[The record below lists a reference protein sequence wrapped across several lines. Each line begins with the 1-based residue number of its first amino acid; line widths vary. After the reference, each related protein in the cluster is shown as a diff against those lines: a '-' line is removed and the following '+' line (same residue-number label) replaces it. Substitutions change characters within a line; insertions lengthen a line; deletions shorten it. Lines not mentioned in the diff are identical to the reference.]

1 MNDRPF
7 NPKPKIGMN
16 AHEVKFALHK
26 MFSADDGWL
35 AVEELFIPG
44 FDRYI
49 DLWAMRV
56 DTVHNVSIKHSD
68 KFMHVHAIEVKVSR
82 SDFTAE
88 IKTPAKRLAAQ
99 HFSNY
104 FSFAT
109 PRGIIEPEELPT
121 GIGLI
126 EFSGSKGKWM
136 RNPVFTNLEPVR
148 WDLVAAIGRAILK
161 SI

>member
-1 MNDRPF
+1 MSDRVIT
-7 NPKPKIGMN
+7 PKPKGLN
-16 AHEVKFALHK
+16 ADEVKFALHK
-26 MFSADDGWL
+26 MFSADHGWL
-35 AVEELFIPG
+35 AIEELFIPG

-56 DTVHNVSIKHSD
+56 DTVGKAAARHQEIYMS
-68 KFMHVHAIEVKVSR
+68 VHAIEVKVSR
-82 SDFTAE
+82 ADFNAE
-88 IKTPAKRLAAQ
+88 MKTPAKRLAAL

-109 PRGIIEPEELPT
+109 PRRLIELEELPA

-126 EFSGSKGKWM
+126 EFSGSKGKWI
-136 RNPVFTNLEPVR
+136 RQPVRTTLEPIR

-161 SI
+161 G